1 MSQPQIEEL
10 IIQSQNS
17 NNLPTDD
24 QVEEHQYKLIHHLE
38 TLKDTHHQDDI
49 IWFQRLIANSK
60 QNIESEDIDLGI
72 LYNLTYLDAITAKL
86 LNIDPRKIIKA
97 AIVKRYIRELWEDND
112 QPENILE
119 SYILSDINSRSLIE
133 TVLRPSDSTETASQ
147 DIPVAVEVNIPI
159 QEPSITVEQEIPE
172 VEMTQEIPQEQELDR
187 NKDSKEENVSSILG
201 QDINTTSCYKTRN
214 RTHQSINPFYITEKG
229 RYSAGALIA
238 NTPGDTQ
245 TEQVKYLA
253 SILRLDLSSTHLIK
267 TIFHNGNG
275 WYTFH
280 FEFAPDLEECI
291 NKINGKKNENFQ
303 IITLQNP
310 DLKETNSNP
319 ETSNTPKKGLTKK
332 INNLKGTQQG
342 DTYQETPK
350 VSRIKQQT
358 NKSENSKKSSW
369 REKRKSNQF
378 NIVENSSYYQLRV
391 RCATIPGS
399 NREQQ
404 LQNLTDILQIPLES
418 DLIQVSCIGRSKLAI
433 LNFENPEDMRACRK
447 ELLDQLPS
455 CETFIGGKDSEHHSE
470 QEQEVY
476 STGESSQI
484 SIRVT
489 DIPNEF
495 STSRIRGVIQKYGK
509 IQRITV
515 IKGNNN
521 FKSAVV
527 TLDETKLDLEKIWA
541 IPMGEVMAR
550 ITPAEDWENTL
561 VRRNIITSRLYGIS
575 NSTSA
580 TRIMSAIK
588 HLKAKTVYIPKNSK
602 TNRRRGFAII
612 GFSSQEDLQ
621 RALSAHVELF
631 GLRTWWSTKDNQ
643 KINNKGK
650 KGYNTCF
657 TNTNSEEEDEEDN
670 MSTISIHSSSSDGY
684 SSTPRKEAVYTRVK
698 QSSKKQ
704 SGRSNKD
711 SRRKQPQATTSEVS
725 LTSITSVLQDIA
737 KRLGKLEERGKRSR
751 VSNRS

>member
-10 IIQSQNS
+10 IVQPQHS

-49 IWFQRLIANSK
+49 TWFQRLISNSK
-60 QNIESEDIDLGI
+60 ENIESEDIDLGI

-97 AIVKRYIRELWEDND
+97 AIVKRYIRELWEDNN
-112 QPENILE
+112 QPENMLE

-133 TVLRPSDSTETASQ
+133 TVLRPSDSTEAAPQ
-147 DIPVAVEVNIPI
+147 DIPVAVEVNIPV
-159 QEPSITVEQEIPE
+159 QEPSTTIEQEIPE
-172 VEMTQEIPQEQELDR
+172 VEMTQEISQEQELDR
-187 NKDSKEENVSSILG
+187 NKDNKEENFSSILG

-214 RTHQSINPFYITEKG
+214 RTHQSINPFYVTEKG
-229 RYSAGALIA
+229 RYSAGTLIA

-245 TEQVKYLA
+245 VEQIKYLA
-253 SILRLDLSSTHLIK
+253 SILKLDPSSTNLIK

-275 WYTFH
+275 WYTFN
-280 FEFAPDLEECI
+280 FELALDLEECI
-291 NKINGKKNENFQ
+291 NKINGKKQENFQ

-310 DLKETNSNP
+310 DLKEINSNP
-319 ETSNTPKKGLTKK
+319 ETPSTSKKGLTKNN
-332 INNLKGTQQG
+332 NNLKGTQQG
-342 DTYQETPK
+342 VTYQETPK
-350 VSRIKQQT
+350 ASRTNQQT
-358 NKSENSKKSSW
+358 NKSENLKKSTW
-369 REKRKSNQF
+369 GKKRKPNQF

-418 DLIQVSCIGRSKLAI
+418 DLIQVSCIGRSKLAV
-433 LNFENPEDMRACRK
+433 LNFENPEDLRTCRK

-455 CETFIGGKDSEHHSE
+455 CETFISGKDSEQHSE
-470 QEQEVY
+470 QKMY
-476 STGESSQI
+476 STGESSQT

-495 STSRIRGVIQKYGK
+495 STSRIRGAIQKYGK
-509 IQRITV
+509 IQRITI

-521 FKSAVV
+521 FKSAIV
-527 TLDETKLDLEKIWA
+527 TLDETKLDLEETWA

-602 TNRRRGFAII
+602 TNKRRRFAII

-621 RALSAHVELF
+621 QALSAHVELF
-631 GLRTWWSTKDNQ
+631 GLQTWWSTKDNQ

-650 KGYNTCF
+650 NGCNTCF
-657 TNTNSEEEDEEDN
+657 TNTNSEGEEEEDN
-670 MSTISIHSSSSDGY
+670 MSTISIHSSSSDMY
-684 SSTPRKEAVYTRVK
+684 SSTLRKEAINTRVK

-704 SGRSNKD
+704 SGRSNKN
-711 SRRKQPQATTSEVS
+711 SRRKQPQSTTPEVS

-737 KRLGKLEERGKRSR
+737 KRLGKLEEKGKRSR
-751 VSNRS
+751 IPNRS